1 MCYKILFLHR
11 NIDSIIFKPFTMYLN
26 FDNPAQLKNQIEVLQ
41 PTTGICI
48 FIDICG
54 STAIK
59 RNRLKEWF
67 LLIGNTIRFCAGISP
82 LFRIN
87 VIKLIGDEIMIF
99 IPDDKMETSNEN
111 YASILGLLKVCI
123 SPNEFVVDGIS
134 MNTKAA
140 VHYCTDTYN
149 ISYIDKNDDYYG
161 NDIDLTARLMLKS
174 DKNKIVLSEAYYQKV
189 KSIDPAFL
197 SNTTEK
203 NDCQFKGIEGKS
215 EYRILSME

>member
-111 YASILGLLKVCI
+111 YASILGLFDNLKMFLPTYI
-123 SPNEFVVDGIS
+123 STSFI
-134 MNTKAA
+134 
-140 VHYCTDTYN
+140 
-149 ISYIDKNDDYYG
+149 DYYSNG
-161 NDIDLTARLMLKS
+161 DSTIFIKS
-174 DKNKIVLSEAYYQKV
+174 LITTFVAIAIL
-189 KSIDPAFL
+189 AFL
-197 SNTTEK
+197 SVKIFSNQE
-203 NDCQFKGIEGKS
+203 IE
-215 EYRILSME
+215 R